1 MTPAA
6 RVAAAIEVLDLIFE
20 GSTPE
25 KSLTGWGRR
34 HRFAGSKDRAAI
46 RDHVFRALRC
56 RASYAW
62 LGGAQ
67 TGRGVMLGAMRATG
81 QVDEMFSG
89 IAHAPRVVEGGED
102 ARAIEDADRAT
113 QNDMPEWLL
122 PHFDDALGADADRVM
137 ETLKTRAGVFLRV
150 NAART
155 DTMEMIDV
163 LEQDGVTAVLVPD
176 IKNALQ
182 VTDNER
188 RVARSDAYLTGLIE
202 LQDASSQHA
211 MISLGLTA
219 GQRVLDLCAGGGG
232 KALAMAALGADV
244 VAHDI
249 DPRRMIDLA
258 PRADRAGVVIET
270 VLTDALGTLAPFDV
284 VLVDA
289 PCSGSGTWR
298 RTPAAKWDLTP
309 ERLLELTQIQADV
322 LVQAA
327 PLVGVGGTLA
337 YATCSVFDVEN
348 GDRIGEFTEANGNF
362 EVISKSL
369 RRPRADGDGFF
380 FVQLRR
386 TA

>member
-89 IAHAPRVVEGGED
+89 IAHAPRLVEGGED

-163 LEQDGVTAVLVPD
+163 LEQDGVTAVPLPD

-188 RVARSDAYLTGLIE
+188 RVAQSDAYLTGLIE

-270 VLTDALGTLAPFDV
+270 VLTDALGTLVPFDV

-348 GDRIGEFTEANGNF
+348 GDQIDGFTEANGNF

-369 RRPRADGDGFF
+369 RRPRAEGDGFF

>member
-155 DTMEMIDV
+155 DTMEVIDV

>member
-89 IAHAPRVVEGGED
+89 IAHAPRLVEGGED

-163 LEQDGVTAVLVPD
+163 LEQDGVTAVPLPD

-188 RVARSDAYLTGLIE
+188 RVAQSDAYLTGLIE

-348 GDRIGEFTEANGNF
+348 GDQIDGFTEANGNF

-369 RRPRADGDGFF
+369 RRPRAEGDGFF

>member
-20 GSTPE
+20 GATPE

-46 RDHVFRALRC
+46 RDHVFQALRC

-67 TGRGVMLGAMRATG
+67 SGRGVMLGAMRAAG

-89 IAHAPRVVEGGED
+89 IAHAPRLVEDGED

-113 QNDMPEWLL
+113 QNDIPEWLL
-122 PHFDDALGADADRVM
+122 PHFDGALGADSDGVM

-163 LEQDGVTAVLVPD
+163 LAHDGVTVVLVRD

-188 RVARSDAYLTGLIE
+188 RVAQTDAYLTGLIE

-249 DPRRMIDLA
+249 DPRRMVDLA

-270 VLTDALGTLAPFDV
+270 VLTDALATLAPFGV

-309 ERLLELTQIQADV
+309 ERLLELNQIQADV

-348 GDRIGEFTEANGNF
+348 GDRIDEFTEKNGDF

-386 TA
+386 TT

>member
-1 MTPAA
+1 M
-6 RVAAAIEVLDLIFE
+6 
-20 GSTPE
+20 
-25 KSLTGWGRR
+25 
-34 HRFAGSKDRAAI
+34 
-46 RDHVFRALRC
+46 
-56 RASYAW
+56 
-62 LGGAQ
+62 
-67 TGRGVMLGAMRATG
+67 
-81 QVDEMFSG
+81 
-89 IAHAPRVVEGGED
+89 
-102 ARAIEDADRAT
+102 
-113 QNDMPEWLL
+113 
-122 PHFDDALGADADRVM
+122 
-137 ETLKTRAGVFLRV
+137 
-150 NAART
+150 NA
-155 DTMEMIDV
+155 
-163 LEQDGVTAVLVPD
+163 
-176 IKNALQ
+176 
-182 VTDNER
+182 
-188 RVARSDAYLTGLIE
+188 
-202 LQDASSQHA
+202 
-211 MISLGLTA
+211 LGLTA

-232 KALAMAALGADV
+232 KALAMAALGANV
-244 VAHDI
+244 VGHDI
-249 DPRRMIDLA
+249 DPRRTVDLA

-270 VLTDALGTLAPFDV
+270 VLTDALATLAPFDV

-348 GDRIGEFTEANGNF
+348 GDRIDEFTEENGNF